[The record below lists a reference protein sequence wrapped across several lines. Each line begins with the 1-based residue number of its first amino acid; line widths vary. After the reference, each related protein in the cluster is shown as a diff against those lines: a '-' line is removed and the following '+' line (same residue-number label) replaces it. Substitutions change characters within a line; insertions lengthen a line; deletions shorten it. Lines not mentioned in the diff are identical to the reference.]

1 MEKNSKNGKRNYPIQ
16 RYAYKFCFFTNTF
29 DTYPTF
35 LIHFVRAS
43 KCTKAFS
50 HRNITVTTKHTYTIA
65 YKYVWVCEACETE
78 YKRHSKSIDPAK
90 HTCGKC
96 KGKLVQVQPAPR
108 KGQSE
113 GKRSEYQ
120 DFVKKEHERVKLE
133 NPGKGFGERMAILG
147 REFRESKKAGGVG
160 EGPKE
165 KQLVSE
171 VPKQEVKDD
180 DIDAVVRKLD
190 FVHLTE

>member
-1 MEKNSKNGKRNYPIQ
+1 M
-16 RYAYKFCFFTNTF
+16 
-29 DTYPTF
+29 
-35 LIHFVRAS
+35 
-43 KCTKAFS
+43 
-50 HRNITVTTKHTYTIA
+50 TTKHTYTIA
-65 YKYVWVCEACETE
+65 YKYVWVCGICETE

-108 KGQSE
+108 KGQRE

-120 DFVKKEHERVKLE
+120 DFVKREHERVKLE

-147 REFRESKKAGGVG
+147 REFRESKKAGVSG
-160 EGPKE
+160 EGAKE
-165 KQLVSE
+165 KQLASE
-171 VPKQEVKDD
+171 VLEQEEDD

-190 FVHLTE
+190 FVHLGE